1 MSPVQLVYGFFT
13 GLPEFSA
20 PVNKGRAA
28 LESFERLQGVR
39 EKMSWEAQS
48 FTEQYLWSSVSPT
61 L

>member
-28 LESFERLQGVR
+28 LESFERLQGLR

-48 FTEQYLWSSVSPT
+48 FTEQFL
-61 L
+61 